1 MNDFAQLAEHRSEE
15 YRDFAVL
22 HDLDARML
30 NRGAK
35 RNRGNDPYPFE
46 VSSDALARYKATHS

>member
-1 MNDFAQLAEHRSEE
+1 MPDITAKLADHRDEV

-22 HDLDARML
+22 HDLDAKML
-30 NRGAK
+30 NRVER

-46 VSSDALARYKATHS
+46 VSGDALALYKARH